1 MWQNDNKTVIIVI
14 LVNGL
19 FWFTGSRNLLN
30 ALTYQGSKGGQEK
43 CRSSIASCTEVR
55 KQLSNDICHD
65 TIPYQWPIFAM
76 AADFNQLV
84 YYSFP
89 KEHVP

>member
-19 FWFTGSRNLLN
+19 FWFAGSRNLLN

-55 KQLSNDICHD
+55 KQLSNDYLSWHHPIPMANIC
-65 TIPYQWPIFAM
+65 
-76 AADFNQLV
+76 NGGGL
-84 YYSFP
+84 
-89 KEHVP
+89 